1 MEKMSQRYHI
11 QNIPPKNVALTRAD
25 VLRQNMFT
33 IRNWKPLSD
42 VWSLKFGDAI
52 LCMAAAASGI
62 YINRR
67 FRAKLKLRYYGYLS
81 TTLGLFLT
89 PAVTCYLLQNEF
101 VMHKL
106 LTYEVSCPFCLESKS
121 VLIQNFCGLLLP
133 MLGVPFANFSI
144 AMNSG
149 KFNVPYQSD
158 FRGMYRIIS
167 SIYQPLLPR
176 FTVIFT
182 LQALLAGFIVYSQ
195 TKSFIYIEYVQ
206 HLIEQDRRKKSKVD
220 ETS

>member
-1 MEKMSQRYHI
+1 
-11 QNIPPKNVALTRAD
+11 
-25 VLRQNMFT
+25 
-33 IRNWKPLSD
+33 
-42 VWSLKFGDAI
+42 
-52 LCMAAAASGI
+52 
-62 YINRR
+62 
-67 FRAKLKLRYYGYLS
+67 
-81 TTLGLFLT
+81 
-89 PAVTCYLLQNEF
+89 
-101 VMHKL
+101 
-106 LTYEVSCPFCLESKS
+106 
-121 VLIQNFCGLLLP
+121 
-133 MLGVPFANFSI
+133 
-144 AMNSG
+144 MNSG

-206 HLIEQDRRKKSKVD
+206 HLIEQDRRKRSKVD